1 MVELLGILLA
11 LLLAGL
17 AWLVLRLVRA
27 LRRRLDWLRLR
38 GMPRRQA
45 GPRRGR
51 LGTARALGRSQAA
64 RIALLTAELERTRLA
79 LRLAEA
85 DRRRGPGWKR
95 GEAMADDRFRRAKR
109 AFALRFHPDRF
120 AASGPERALRRA
132 IFQEFRAELRRIE
145 RG

>member
-17 AWLVLRLVRA
+17 ASLGLRLLRA
-27 LRRRLDWLRLR
+27 LRRRLAWLRR
-38 GMPRRQA
+38 GGTPRCEA
-45 GPRRGR
+45 WRRTGR

-85 DRRRGPGWKR
+85 DRRRGN
-95 GEAMADDRFRRAKR
+95 EAMANDRFRRAKR

-132 IFQEFRAELRRIE
+132 IFQEFWAELRRIE

>member
-17 AWLVLRLVRA
+17 AWLMLRLLCA
-27 LRRRLDWLRLR
+27 LRQRLAWLRR
-38 GMPRRQA
+38 GRAPRRGA
-45 GPRRGR
+45 WRRTGR

-64 RIALLTAELERTRLA
+64 RIALLTAELDRTRLA

-85 DRRRGPGWKR
+85 DRSRRPA
-95 GEAMADDRFRRAKR
+95 EAMANDRFRRAKR

-120 AASGPERALRRA
+120 AAPGPERVLRRA
-132 IFQEFRAELRRIE
+132 IFQEFWAELRRIE

>member
-17 AWLVLRLVRA
+17 AWLALRLLCA
-27 LRRRLDWLRLR
+27 LRRRLAWLRLR
-38 GMPRRQA
+38 AKPRRNT

-51 LGTARALGRSQAA
+51 LGAARALGRSQAA

-85 DRRRGPGWKR
+85 DQRRRPA
-95 GEAMADDRFRRAKR
+95 EAVANDRFRRAKR

-132 IFQEFRAELRRIE
+132 IFQEFWAELRRIE
-145 RG
+145 RA